1 MSAIMLQT
9 PTRALAPVELAD
21 IPEIAIFDEQPLLV
35 LREMVPFDSFM
46 GLIENWFAS
55 LAGRIERLVGAA
67 ATADLCKITETAHDM
82 AGTCGCFGALR
93 LGELAWQLEQV
104 CRAGD
109 LSRARAL
116 VRNMVPVTAATRA
129 ALRRRYFSH

>member
-1 MSAIMLQT
+1 MIEH
-9 PTRALAPVELAD
+9 RATEFAALDLADVPELAV
-21 IPEIAIFDEQPLLV
+21 FDEQPLLV
-35 LREMVPFDSFM
+35 LREMVAFDSFM

-55 LAGRIERLVGAA
+55 LANRIERLVGAA
-67 ATADLCKITETAHDM
+67 ATADLTKLTETAHDM

-109 LSRARAL
+109 LPRARAL

-129 ALRRRYFSH
+129 ALRRRYFCH